1 MEVKPLSDTLA
12 LVLAKALVNKLFNSL
27 AVVKIKKTQLHWVL
41 GEDQEPG
48 RNSSG
53 PGEEKF
59 ETLSGT
65 LAKVEANLPI
75 VDAKRWSIQWQ
86 VH

>member
-1 MEVKPLSDTLA
+1 M
-12 LVLAKALVNKLFNSL
+12 VNKLFNSL
-27 AVVKIKKTQLHWVL
+27 AVVKIKKTQLHWEL
-41 GEDQEPG
+41 AEHQEFG

-53 PGEEKF
+53 RAEEKF
-59 ETLSGT
+59 ETLSDT
-65 LAKVEANLPI
+65 LAKVDANLAI